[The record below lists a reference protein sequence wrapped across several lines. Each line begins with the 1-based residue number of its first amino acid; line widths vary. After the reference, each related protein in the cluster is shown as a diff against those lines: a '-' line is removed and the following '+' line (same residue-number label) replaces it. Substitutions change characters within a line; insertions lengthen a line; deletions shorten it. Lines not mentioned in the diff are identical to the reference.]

1 MATIAPNDRS
11 LSDGSSGGA
20 RKLWST
26 VWGHVR
32 GIQKPLSLTLLLV
45 FGASVAACQPGS
57 YQAPVENLTDPEPAI
72 ALEKIAWLD
81 DPKSY
86 EGPSTA
92 VLDSSAVEQLPG
104 PAPEPATPLT
114 VVSQDLAG
122 DVEVT
127 IESAERII
135 AVDLAGS
142 LAQTLWGLGYG
153 DRLVGRDISTT
164 IPGADDIP
172 VVTGTGHAISPEAV
186 LELRPDLILTDGT
199 VGPID
204 VMLQLREAGIPLVFI
219 REPAGLDQPAAQ
231 ATRVAEVLGQPQR
244 GEELAV
250 RINQEI
256 AEVERIIEA
265 NVPSRSSEKLRMV
278 FLYLRGSNGIY
289 YLFGEESGAGDL
301 IRALGGIDVASEI
314 GWKGLRPVTDEALIA
329 ANPDLI
335 LVMSTGLDSVGGV
348 DQLVELKPAIG
359 LTQAGTQRRFVD
371 MADNEVLGFGPR
383 TPQVLDALARAIY
396 APGQ

>member
-1 MATIAPNDRS
+1 M
-11 LSDGSSGGA
+11 
-20 RKLWST
+20 
-26 VWGHVR
+26 WGHVR
-32 GIQKPLSLTLLLV
+32 GRKKPLSLALV
-45 FGASVAACQPGS
+45 IATAVSVGACQPGS
-57 YQAPVENLTDPEPAI
+57 YQATTEEPTSA
-72 ALEKIAWLD
+72 ATVVPLEDIDWLD

-92 VLDSSAVEQLPG
+92 VLDDSAVEPLPG

-114 VVSQDLAG
+114 VVSEDLAG
-122 DVEVT
+122 DVQVT

-164 IPGADDIP
+164 IPGADEIP

-219 REPAGLDQPAAQ
+219 REPAGSDQPAAQ
-231 ATRVAEVLGQPQR
+231 ARRVAEVLGQSER
-244 GEELAV
+244 GQELAT

-256 AEVERIIEA
+256 AEVERIISA
-265 NVPSRSSEKLRMV
+265 NVPSDPRDKLRMV

-289 YLFGEESGAGDL
+289 YLFGDESGAGDL

-314 GWKGLRPVTDEALIA
+314 GWEGLRPVTDEALIA

-359 LTQAGTQRRFVD
+359 LTQAGSQRRFVD